1 MKVHTIIKGMLLG
14 SIAFI
19 LNACEIKV
27 KVDNDR
33 NTMNFAIDHYAI
45 NVQNLE
51 RSVSFYQD
59 IFDLS
64 EIKNGT
70 ELDHIRWFRLGE
82 NEELHIIEVH
92 PLDKKLPK
100 GVHLALR
107 TGDFESFRESL
118 KNKNIPYSDWP
129 GAANAVSTRS
139 DGVKQLYIQDPDGYW
154 IEVNDAD

>member
-1 MKVHTIIKGMLLG
+1 MNPITKVMLLG
-14 SIAFI
+14 SITF
-19 LNACEIKV
+19 LLYSCELKV
-27 KVDNDR
+27 NVDNDR

-51 RSVSFYQD
+51 KSVAFYQD
-59 IFDLS
+59 VFDLS

-92 PLDKKLPK
+92 PLEKKIPK

-107 TGDFESFRESL
+107 TDDFLSFRESL

-129 GAANAVSTRS
+129 GKANAVSTRP

-154 IEVNDAD
+154 IEVNDAN